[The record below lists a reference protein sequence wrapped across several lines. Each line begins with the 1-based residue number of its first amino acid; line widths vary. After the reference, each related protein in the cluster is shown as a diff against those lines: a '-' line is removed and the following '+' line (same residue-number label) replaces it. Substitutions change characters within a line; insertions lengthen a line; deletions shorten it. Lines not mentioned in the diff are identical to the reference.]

1 MRACGGRG
9 GGHHALLGALCS
21 RSLAAVRLPYPPGRP
36 CMYHVAPQCPPITRL
51 VSRRTQVLPDHRNR
65 LNCAARHMRP
75 AAARLALIMSGL
87 AHSTSL
93 LSQRPTQAAHRLDRA
108 QARGPSWRLLA
119 AVWGRNGRSDP
130 VGCGLPAT
138 AALLWPACRDLC
150 LAAHCSLSTWAL
162 LQRPHR
168 CSRPVQSDGSR
179 GCPKVLELLF
189 VALGGCGNV
198 GVTVVRFEWSTGL
211 EFPTV
216 SSISSASFRC
226 QLNRWR

>member
-1 MRACGGRG
+1 MPSHHSACLK
-9 GGHHALLGALCS
+9 A
-21 RSLAAVRLPYPPGRP
+21 YP
-36 CMYHVAPQCPPITRL
+36 
-51 VSRRTQVLPDHRNR
+51 SPDHRNR

-198 GVTVVRFEWSTGL
+198 VGHGGQ
-211 EFPTV
+211 
-216 SSISSASFRC
+216 I
-226 QLNRWR
+226 

>member
-1 MRACGGRG
+1 MHHDIRTLSCILASRVITCEGMHCLAECLGSAVRACGGRG

-51 VSRRTQVLPDHRNR
+51 VSRGTKVPDHRNR
-65 LNCAARHMRP
+65 LNCATRHMRP
-75 AAARLALIMSGL
+75 AATRLALIMSGL

-119 AVWGRNGRSDP
+119 VVWGRNGRSDP

-150 LAAHCSLSTWAL
+150 LSLAS
-162 LQRPHR
+162 P
-168 CSRPVQSDGSR
+168 
-179 GCPKVLELLF
+179 
-189 VALGGCGNV
+189 VALAALF
-198 GVTVVRFEWSTGL
+198 TMLWSAFEWIVGAWL
-211 EFPTV
+211 RG
-216 SSISSASFRC
+216 SSSEAC
-226 QLNRWR
+226 V